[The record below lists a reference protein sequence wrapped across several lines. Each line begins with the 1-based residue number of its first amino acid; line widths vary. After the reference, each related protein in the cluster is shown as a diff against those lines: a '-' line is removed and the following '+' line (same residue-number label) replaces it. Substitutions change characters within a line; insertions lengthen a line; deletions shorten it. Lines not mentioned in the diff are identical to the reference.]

1 MSKLLIRALDV
12 HDMLQLEGAIDLL
25 ESAFADP
32 ERYSRARITREMLV
46 DDAPYYRQFF
56 IAIKQGRTVGVGGV
70 KAADWATKTHLL
82 YLSAVAPDMRG
93 QGIARA
99 LLAARV
105 EWLIKR
111 FGSGRVL
118 VSTSRTKRFRELG
131 FVEISGSKMEGR
143 TLMRLHFRKKR
154 QRSEKP

>member
-1 MSKLLIRALDV
+1 VSKLLIRALDV
-12 HDMLQLEGAIDLL
+12 HDMLQLEAAIDLV
-25 ESAFADP
+25 EKAFADP
-32 ERYSRARITREMLV
+32 ERYSRERITREMLV
-46 DDAPYYRQFF
+46 DDPPFYRQFF
-56 IAIKQGRTVGVGGV
+56 VAITGGRVVGVGGV

-105 EWLIKR
+105 EWLVKR

-118 VSTSRTKRFRELG
+118 VSTSRSKRFRELG
-131 FVEISGSKMEGR
+131 FVEIRGSKLDGR
-143 TLMRLHFRKKR
+143 YLMRYHFRKKR
-154 QRSEKP
+154 QRKAKT